1 MKKLYILLI
10 MSSIFSFQTIISQE
24 IFVETGVS
32 FTSFE
37 FTNSQ
42 GVELDNLQA
51 TTNNFLTI
59 GYRHNVLKEILHIVG
74 GLSFNK
80 YDAIGSDDSL
90 NLFYEWETSYLAIN
104 LGLDVKV
111 FSTEKLA
118 FYLRGIAS
126 SEFLIQG
133 TQTLNNQVFD
143 LKGVEEF
150 DSNTFFFR
158 GGAIVEYNISEN
170 LSIFTQY
177 KYGQSSE
184 NGDVE
189 KLKYKSSEIG
199 VGLVVK
205 LHSKNTSEKKDIEQE
220 TTNIK

>member
-1 MKKLYILLI
+1 M
-10 MSSIFSFQTIISQE
+10 
-24 IFVETGVS
+24 
-32 FTSFE
+32 
-37 FTNSQ
+37 
-42 GVELDNLQA
+42 DNLQA